1 VSSAGPQLERE
12 ALTRL
17 SHVHGPGELQAA
29 ILALI
34 VPADSVPS
42 FVAWTGE
49 TQSCANASLLRADV
63 TQLADGTRLPCFE
76 ALLMRMREQ
85 PREQR
90 RALLESTRRVM
101 AAIAPLRPLDR
112 LHWLLMRR
120 KLGERPPVPGLPG
133 VQNDLGGLPPATVQC
148 IASVAG
154 YLSRMV
160 PGREREGGQIW
171 YAAAMAHVAD
181 AVQVPPCKPP
191 DGDALAR
198 ALIEVES
205 LPAMM
210 RPVLLRAWV
219 DEALGTSQRAR
230 LWPVAADAL
239 RLVAGLLES
248 PLPPELARHF
258 TEVSWERSPH

>member
-1 VSSAGPQLERE
+1 VSAYDPQLERE
-12 ALTRL
+12 ALSRL
-17 SHVHGPGELQAA
+17 ARVHGPGEMQAT

-34 VPADSVPS
+34 VPNDSVPS
-42 FVAWTGE
+42 FVAWTAE
-49 TQSCANASLLRADV
+49 TQHCPNAALLRGDV
-63 TQLADGTRLPCFE
+63 TQLGDPSRLPCFE
-76 ALLMRMREQ
+76 ALLARMRGQ

-101 AAIAPLRPLDR
+101 AAITPLRPLDR
-112 LHWLLMRR
+112 LHWLVMRR

-133 VQNDLGGLPPATVQC
+133 VHNDLRRLPPHTVVR
-148 IASVAG
+148 IASVAA

-160 PGREREGGQIW
+160 PGRDREGALAW
-171 YAAAMAHVAD
+171 YRAAMSHVAD
-181 AVQVPPCKPP
+181 TDKVPHCRPP
-191 DGDALAR
+191 DGDTLAR
-198 ALIEVES
+198 ALVDVEA

-219 DEALGTSQRAR
+219 DEALTVSQRAR

-239 RLVAGLLES
+239 RLAALLLES

-258 TEVSWERSPH
+258 TELGWDRHP